1 MNQGKWNAN
10 LSIGGVPVI
19 INEDLPPMTLEISY
33 GRYDQFLAAVQAVAD
48 AGFLAAVQA
57 VAEQSA
63 YVSTEEERG
72 DWKLNGF

>member
-33 GRYDQFLAAVQAVAD
+33 GRYDQFLAAVQAVA
-48 AGFLAAVQA
+48 
-57 VAEQSA
+57 EQSA